1 MRLFDFLETYI
12 LPNLWG
18 SLAVSVAW
26 IAQNIK
32 NRKKDRADTDGALL
46 DNARKVIEMAEGLT
60 QRINDQNEKL
70 TDQIEKERRALL
82 DMTDLRNDCVEQL
95 RIVNGL
101 KIDLERSLQIRDKEL
116 EEFKA
121 TCKGWRKLIGYEKD
135 IIVAD
140 SSNVSVVR
148 CIPEDSENSG

>member
-1 MRLFDFLETYI
+1 MRLFDFLETHV

-32 NRKKDRADTDGALL
+32 NRKKDKADTDGALL

-70 TDQIEKERRALL
+70 TAQIEKERQALL
-82 DMTDLRNDCVEQL
+82 EMTDLRNDCEEQL
-95 RIVNGL
+95 RIVNSL

-121 TCKGWRKLIGYEKD
+121 TCKGWRKLIGYEKSITIAND
-135 IIVAD
+135 
-140 SSNVSVVR
+140 SNVGVMR
-148 CIPEDSENSG
+148 CVPQDSKE